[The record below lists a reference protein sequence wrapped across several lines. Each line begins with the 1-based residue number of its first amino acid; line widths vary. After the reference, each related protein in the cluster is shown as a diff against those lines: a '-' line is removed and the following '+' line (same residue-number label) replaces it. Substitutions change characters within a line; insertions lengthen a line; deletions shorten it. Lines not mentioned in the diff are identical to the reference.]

1 MKAVIMAAGPG
12 TRINRKSGKPKCT
25 LHIFDGKPLI
35 LYTVEI
41 LRSLDVN
48 DIIVVSGYGHEI
60 LEGALAGT
68 DVVIKYNPFFG
79 VANSIGSAWF
89 GDDLYTGGEDVLLI
103 NGDSFYEKSLF
114 HEMINDRNSPLL
126 LVDKAGREDADVK
139 VLIRDGIATK
149 YGKNIDGPV
158 DAESTDLIKLNAEHA
173 LVFRNKIRE
182 MLDSN
187 HYEEYWEAVVFN
199 LPDIPVV
206 TKDVEGVFWGEID
219 DIDDY
224 ERIID
229 YTTSKEVSF
238 G

>member
-1 MKAVIMAAGPG
+1 MKAVIMAAGIAK
-12 TRINRKSGKPKCT
+12 RISRKSGKPKCT

-48 DIIVVSGYGHEI
+48 EIIVVSGYGHEI
-60 LEGALAGT
+60 LEDVLDGT
-68 DVVIKYNPFFG
+68 GVVIKYNPFFG

-89 GDDLYTGGEDVLLI
+89 GRDLYTGGEDVLLI

-114 HEMINDRNSPLL
+114 HAMINDSNSPLL
-126 LVDKAGREDADVK
+126 LVDKATNEDADVK
-139 VLIRDGIATK
+139 VFIRDGIVTR
-149 YGKNIDGPV
+149 YGKNIEGPV

-173 LVFRNKIRE
+173 LLFGKKLKE
-182 MLDSN
+182 MLASMYYD
-187 HYEEYWEAVVFN
+187 EYWEAVVFKLTN
-199 LPDIPVV
+199 VPVI

-224 ERIID
+224 EKIID
-229 YTTSKEVSF
+229 YTTSKEIKF
-238 G
+238 E